1 MGTPVTNKKV
11 AKAANAAGG
20 VSVRRG
26 SQSKG
31 FNATVVGVCI
41 AGIALVVGS
50 VIGRSLNE
58 SAPYSATTSKKVRN
72 ATEKLKALSGQ
83 KKPDAKKI
91 EAAQKELL
99 ALQSD
104 THVHAAYGI
113 FQCDKFIPPFNA
125 TALPDKK
132 GIHAHE
138 DGLIHIHPFVQNASG
153 RRARLSVFF
162 AAVNMSMSDTK
173 IKWIKDAN
181 GTTFNT
187 LDVNK
192 DKCGKKKEKAEIS
205 VWVWK
210 NKDDKKPTVYTSDFG
225 SLKLKGDAA
234 YAFVFAP
241 KGTKV
246 PIPATI
252 DAIATPSDVNNPATP
267 TTIAGAPATP
277 TTVASATATTIKG
290 AATTVQ
296 GAAPVT
302 TVAGSVTTKAEVAT
316 TAAGAATSVATT
328 AAPAAT
334 TVGTTAAPVAT
345 TAKSPDTTAKAADT
359 TVAK

>member
-1 MGTPVTNKKV
+1 
-11 AKAANAAGG
+11 

-58 SAPYSATTSKKVRN
+58 SAPYSALTSKKVRQ
-72 ATEKLKALSGQ
+72 ATEKLKSLSQQ
-83 KKPDAKKI
+83 KKPDTKKI

-125 TALPDKK
+125 TALPDPK

-138 DGLIHIHPFVQNASG
+138 DGLLHIHPIVQNASG
-153 RRARLSVFF
+153 RRARLSLFF
-162 AAVNMSMSDTK
+162 DAVRMSMSSSK
-173 IKWIKDAN
+173 IKWIKDGN

-252 DAIATPSDVNNPATP
+252 NALATPSDVNNPATP
-267 TTIAGAPATP
+267 TPSTVAGAASP
-277 TTVASATATTIKG
+277 TTVAG
-290 AATTVQ
+290 AAS
-296 GAAPVT
+296 PT
-302 TVAGSVTTKAEVAT
+302 TVAGAASPTTVAGAATPT
-316 TAAGAATSVATT
+316 TAAGAAATTVAGATVTTTAGAATTVAAAVTTVAPT

-334 TVGTTAAPVAT
+334 TVATTAAAATTVAT
-345 TAKSPDTTAKAADT
+345 TAAKAPDTTAKAADT